1 MINNGFFYDEN
12 NDILSIHKDFKNGE
26 KFKTNIDIGS
36 IVLDL
41 SNKGRIVG
49 LELMNASDIFKRE
62 DFDVTEAKF
71 DADITPKNILI
82 KIFLKT
88 KDSINMLP
96 AIIAV
101 PLDRPLVI

>member
-1 MINNGFFYDEN
+1 MINSGFFYDAT
-12 NDILSIHKDFKNGE
+12 NDILAIHKEFKNGE
-26 KFKTNIDIGS
+26 KFKTNIDVGS
-36 IVLDL
+36 VVLDL
-41 SNKGRIVG
+41 SNKGRIIG
-49 LELMNASDIFKRE
+49 LELMNASDIFKKE

-88 KDSINMLP
+88 KNSVAMLP

-101 PLDRPLVI
+101 PLDRPLVV